1 MKNLLRN
8 KLAAKTLKQPTALNN
23 IFLSFMDEE
32 SVQLPEIKMEGRSGC
47 KLEVIKEGSH
57 VVIKKYSSSITYN
70 IRLLKQANKQHV
82 FYNNLP
88 ENYIFSTAKVIETY
102 SSENSLAWFSMP
114 YLFSEKYSN
123 YFEQASIVDLKN
135 VLNHIIEYFD
145 FNIKN
150 SVSKKIDDRI
160 IASKIE
166 ELELKV
172 AESIT
177 VANKDYFLYALQYLK
192 ANIPGMPLPIGT
204 CHGDFTFSNI
214 LFGDNKIYL
223 LDFLDSFIE
232 SPLIDIVKIR
242 QDTCFKWS
250 IMLEKEMPSHKK
262 NKLIQTFNYLDRE
275 IALYCANQLGL
286 SKWYN
291 YLQVF
296 NLLRI
301 VPYLNNPGEI
311 FFIEKSLRQILQ

>member
-1 MKNLLRN
+1 
-8 KLAAKTLKQPTALNN
+8 
-23 IFLSFMDEE
+23 
-32 SVQLPEIKMEGRSGC
+32 MEGRSGC
-47 KLEVIKEGSH
+47 KLDVVKEGSH
-57 VVIKKYSSSITYN
+57 VIIKKYSSSIEYN
-70 IRLLKQANKQHV
+70 KRLMKQANKQQN

-88 ENYIFSTAKVIETY
+88 DNQIFSTARVIELH
-102 SSENSLAWFSMP
+102 SSENALSWFSMP

-123 YFEQASIVDLKN
+123 YLEHASTVDLKKL
-135 VLNHIIEYFD
+135 LNNLIDYFN
-145 FNIKN
+145 FNIK
-150 SVSKKIDDRI
+150 SSTPQQIDVSI

-166 ELELKV
+166 ELKLKV
-172 AESIT
+172 TDNINATE
-177 VANKDYFLYALQYLK
+177 KEYFFNTLEYLK
-192 ANIPGMPLPIGT
+192 TNIPDMPLPVGT

-250 IMLEKEMPSHKK
+250 VMLEKEMPSHKK
-262 NKLIQTFNYLDRE
+262 NKLVQSFNFLDRE
-275 IALYCANQLGL
+275 IASFCNDNLGL
-286 SKWYN
+286 STWYN

-301 VPYLNNPGEI
+301 IPYLNNTAEI
-311 FFIEKSLRQILQ
+311 FFIEKSLRQILS

>member
-1 MKNLLRN
+1 M
-8 KLAAKTLKQPTALNN
+8 P
-23 IFLSFMDEE
+23 EE
-32 SVQLPEIKMEGRSGC
+32 SIQLPQIKMEGRSGC
-47 KLEVIKEGSH
+47 KLDVLKEGSR
-57 VVIKKYSSSITYN
+57 VIIKKFSSSIDYN
-70 IRLLKQANKQHV
+70 KRLLKQANKQQN
-82 FYNNLP
+82 FYNNLS
-88 ENYIFSTAKVIETY
+88 ENYIFSTARVIETY

-123 YFEQASIVDLKN
+123 YLEQSSIADLKKLLIN
-135 VLNHIIEYFD
+135 LTDYFN
-145 FNIKN
+145 FNFKN
-150 SVSKKIDDRI
+150 SSSEEIDDGI

-166 ELELKV
+166 ELKLKV
-172 AESIT
+172 AENISVT
-177 VANKDYFLYALQYLK
+177 HKDYFFHALQYLK
-192 ANIPGMPLPIGT
+192 TNIPDMPLPMGT

-232 SPLIDIVKIR
+232 TPLIDIVKIR

-250 IMLEKEMPSHKK
+250 IMLEKEMPIHKK

-275 IALYCANQLGL
+275 IALFCSNNLGL

-301 VPYLNNPGEI
+301 VPYLSNTAEI
-311 FFIEKSLRQILQ
+311 FFIEKSLRQIV

>member
-1 MKNLLRN
+1 MQAATFKGNL
-8 KLAAKTLKQPTALNN
+8 AFNN
-23 IFLSFMDEE
+23 RFIHFMQQE
-32 SVQLPEIKMEGRSGC
+32 SIQLPQIKMEGRSGC
-47 KLEVIKEGSH
+47 KLDVVKDGDHVI
-57 VVIKKYSSSITYN
+57 IKKYSSSIVYN
-70 IRLLKQANKQHV
+70 KRLLKQAKKQQN
-82 FYNNLP
+82 FYTNLP
-88 ENYIFSTAKVIETY
+88 ENYVFSTARVIEMY

-123 YFEQASIVDLKN
+123 HLEQINFVSLKKVLSHIIDYFNFNLKN
-135 VLNHIIEYFD
+135 SIHT
-145 FNIKN
+145 
-150 SVSKKIDDRI
+150 KIDDRI
-160 IASKIE
+160 ITSKIE
-166 ELELKV
+166 ELKLKV
-172 AESIT
+172 TENINA
-177 VANKDYFLYALQYLK
+177 VNKDYFFYSLEYLK
-192 ANIPGMPLPIGT
+192 TNIPDMPLPIGT

-214 LFGDNKIYL
+214 LFGDSKIYL

-275 IALYCANQLGL
+275 IAVFCNNQSGL

-291 YLQVF
+291 YLQIF

-301 VPYLNNPGEI
+301 VPYLNNSVEI
-311 FFIEKSLRQILQ
+311 FFIEKSLRQIL

>member
-1 MKNLLRN
+1 
-8 KLAAKTLKQPTALNN
+8 
-23 IFLSFMDEE
+23 
-32 SVQLPEIKMEGRSGC
+32 MEGRSGC
-47 KLEVIKEGSH
+47 KLDVVKEGSH
-57 VVIKKYSSSITYN
+57 VIIKKYSSSIEYN
-70 IRLLKQANKQHV
+70 KRLMKQANKQQN

-88 ENYIFSTAKVIETY
+88 DNQIFSTARVIELH
-102 SSENSLAWFSMP
+102 SSENALSWFSMP

-123 YFEQASIVDLKN
+123 YLEQASTVDLKKL
-135 VLNHIIEYFD
+135 LNNLIDYFN
-145 FNIKN
+145 FNIKT
-150 SVSKKIDDRI
+150 STPQRIDVSI

-166 ELELKV
+166 ELKLKV
-172 AESIT
+172 TDNINATE
-177 VANKDYFLYALQYLK
+177 KEYFFNILEYLK
-192 ANIPGMPLPIGT
+192 TNIPDMPLPVGT

-250 IMLEKEMPSHKK
+250 VMLEKEMPSHKK
-262 NKLIQTFNYLDRE
+262 NKIVQTFNFLDRE
-275 IALYCANQLGL
+275 IASFCNNNLDL
-286 SKWYN
+286 STWYN

-301 VPYLNNPGEI
+301 IPYLNNTAEI
-311 FFIEKSLRQILQ
+311 FFIEKSLRQILS

>member
-1 MKNLLRN
+1 M
-8 KLAAKTLKQPTALNN
+8 Q
-23 IFLSFMDEE
+23 EE
-32 SVQLPEIKMEGRSGC
+32 SIQLPQIKMEGRSGC
-47 KLEVIKEGSH
+47 KLDVVKEGSH
-57 VVIKKYSSSITYN
+57 VIIKKYSSSVEYN
-70 IRLLKQANKQHV
+70 KRLMKQANKQQN

-88 ENYIFSTAKVIETY
+88 DNQIFSTARVIELH
-102 SSENSLAWFSMP
+102 SSENALSWFSMP

-123 YFEQASIVDLKN
+123 YLEQASTVDLKKL
-135 VLNHIIEYFD
+135 LNNLIEYFN
-145 FNIKN
+145 FNIK
-150 SVSKKIDDRI
+150 SSTPQKIDVSI

-166 ELELKV
+166 ELKLKV
-172 AESIT
+172 TDNIYATE
-177 VANKDYFLYALQYLK
+177 KEYFFKILEYLK
-192 ANIPGMPLPIGT
+192 TNIPDMPLPVGT

-250 IMLEKEMPSHKK
+250 VMLEKEMPSHKK
-262 NKLIQTFNYLDRE
+262 NKIVQTFNFLDRE
-275 IALYCANQLGL
+275 IASFCNNNLGL
-286 SKWYN
+286 SMWYS

-301 VPYLNNPGEI
+301 IPYLNNTAEI
-311 FFIEKSLRQILQ
+311 FFIEKSLRQIL

>member
-1 MKNLLRN
+1 
-8 KLAAKTLKQPTALNN
+8 
-23 IFLSFMDEE
+23 
-32 SVQLPEIKMEGRSGC
+32 MEGRSGC
-47 KLEVIKEGSH
+47 KLDVVKEGSH
-57 VVIKKYSSSITYN
+57 VLIKKYSSSIEYN
-70 IRLLKQANKQHV
+70 RRLIKQANKQQN

-88 ENYIFSTAKVIETY
+88 DNQMFLTARVIEIY
-102 SSENSLAWFSMP
+102 SSENELSWFSMP

-123 YFEQASIVDLKN
+123 YLEHASTVDLKKLLDN
-135 VLNHIIEYFD
+135 LIDYFN
-145 FNIKN
+145 FNIK
-150 SVSKKIDDRI
+150 SSAPQKIDVSI

-166 ELELKV
+166 ELKLKV
-172 AESIT
+172 TGNSNAPE
-177 VANKDYFLYALQYLK
+177 KEYFLNVLEYLK
-192 ANIPGMPLPIGT
+192 TNIPDMPLPAGT

-250 IMLEKEMPSHKK
+250 VMLEKEMPSHKK
-262 NKLIQTFNYLDRE
+262 NKLLQDFNYLDRE
-275 IALYCANQLGL
+275 IALFCNNKLGL
-286 SKWYN
+286 STWYN

-301 VPYLNNPGEI
+301 IPYLKDTAEI
-311 FFIEKSLRQILQ
+311 FFIEKSLRQIL

>member
-8 KLAAKTLKQPTALNN
+8 KFAAKTIKLHTATNN
-23 IFLSFMDEE
+23 SFLFSMPDE
-32 SVQLPEIKMEGRSGC
+32 SIQLPEIKMEGRSGC
-47 KLEVIKEGSH
+47 KLEVVKDGSR
-57 VVIKKYSSSITYN
+57 VIIKKYSSSIEYN
-70 IRLLKQANKQHV
+70 KRLLKQARKQEA

-88 ENYIFSTAKVIETY
+88 ENYIFSTARVIETY
-102 SSENSLAWFSMP
+102 STENSLAWFSMP
-114 YLFSEKYSN
+114 YLFSEKYST
-123 YFEQASIVDLKN
+123 YFEQASIVDLKK
-135 VLNHIIEYFD
+135 VLHHIIDYFNL
-145 FNIKN
+145 NIKN
-150 SVSKKIDDRI
+150 SIPGKIDDRI

-166 ELELKV
+166 ELKLKV
-172 AESIT
+172 GENIST
-177 VANKDYFLYALQYLK
+177 TNKDYFYYTLEYLK
-192 ANIPGMPLPIGT
+192 TNIPGTALPTGT

-250 IMLEKEMPSHKK
+250 IMLEKEMPPHQK

-275 IALYCANQLGL
+275 IAAFCNKYQGMGE
-286 SKWYN
+286 WYN
-291 YLQVF
+291 YLQIF

-301 VPYLNNPGEI
+301 VPYLNNSEEI
-311 FFIEKSLRQILQ
+311 FFIEKSLRQLL

>member
-1 MKNLLRN
+1 
-8 KLAAKTLKQPTALNN
+8 
-23 IFLSFMDEE
+23 
-32 SVQLPEIKMEGRSGC
+32 MEGRSGC
-47 KLEVIKEGSH
+47 KLDVVKEGSH
-57 VVIKKYSSSITYN
+57 VIIKKYSSSIEYN
-70 IRLLKQANKQHV
+70 KRLMKQANKQQN

-88 ENYIFSTAKVIETY
+88 DNQIFSTARVIELH
-102 SSENSLAWFSMP
+102 SSENALSWFSMP

-123 YFEQASIVDLKN
+123 YLEQASTVDLKKL
-135 VLNHIIEYFD
+135 LNNLIDYFN
-145 FNIKN
+145 FNIK
-150 SVSKKIDDRI
+150 SSTPQKIDVSI

-166 ELELKV
+166 ELKLKV
-172 AESIT
+172 TDNINATE
-177 VANKDYFLYALQYLK
+177 KEYFFKILEYLK
-192 ANIPGMPLPIGT
+192 TNIPDMPLPVGT

-250 IMLEKEMPSHKK
+250 VMLEKEMPSHKK
-262 NKLIQTFNYLDRE
+262 NKLVQTFNFLDRE
-275 IALYCANQLGL
+275 IASFCSNNLGL
-286 SKWYN
+286 SIWYN

-301 VPYLNNPGEI
+301 IPYLNNTAEI
-311 FFIEKSLRQILQ
+311 FFIEKSLRQIL